1 MYCFSCG
8 AAVAQ
13 SLTYCNHCGAMLT
26 GSKDAR
32 VTPSELFPESLIW
45 AIVTV
50 FVVGLGGTIGML
62 AVMKE
67 VVNFQPGLILA
78 FTLLSFLT
86 MFAVE
91 GVLIWLLMSRKRGA
105 TDANETERLKP
116 RATKELGVAQ
126 EPAPPEPALSVTEHT
141 TRTLEPVYRERKLE

>member
-13 SLTYCNHCGAMLT
+13 SLTYCNHCGAKLT
-26 GSKDAR
+26 GTKD
-32 VTPSELFPESLIW
+32 TGLKPPELFPASLIW

-50 FVVGLGGTIGML
+50 FVVGLGATIAL
-62 AVMKE
+62 LVVMKE
-67 VVNFQPGLILA
+67 VANFQPGLILA
-78 FTLLSFLT
+78 ITLLSFFA

-91 GVLIWLLMSRKRGA
+91 AVLVSLLMSRKRG
-105 TDANETERLKP
+105 TKEIDETERVKE

-126 EPAPPEPALSVTEHT
+126 ERALPEPALSVTEHT
-141 TRTLEPVYRERKLE
+141 TRTLEPVYRERQAE